1 MGRAT
6 RIHLLSKLYKIM
18 IIQQIYKLAIELG
31 IKNDFRPK
39 TQIEKQLKRIKEKYE
54 KLSKDEKALF
64 DTEKL
69 TNPYTDSRIHF
80 DSGAKNIKRVITGI
94 DIDSAELM
102 IAAHLNNQNPKN
114 KIDLV
119 IAHHPVGKGL
129 ADLTDV
135 MHLQAD
141 VLAQY
146 GVPINIAESLMKI
159 KIEEVSRGVDPVNHY
174 KAVDAAKTLGI
185 SFMNVHTPADN
196 LVAKFVEA
204 KIKKDKPEYVGDI
217 LKSLLEIPEYREA
230 AKLGA
235 GPRLFTGSGEN
246 RTGKIVLTELT
257 GGTEGSPKIYE
268 KMAQAGIGTIISMH
282 QSEEHRKEAEK
293 AHINVVIAGH
303 ISSDSIGMNLFL
315 DELEKKGIEI
325 MPCSGLIRYSRVKKK

>member
-1 MGRAT
+1 MT
-6 RIHLLSKLYKIM
+6 
-18 IIQQIYKLAIELG
+18 IQQIYDLAIELG

-39 TQIEKQLKRIKEKYE
+39 IQIEKQLKRIKEKYE
-54 KLSKDEKALF
+54 KLPKDEKALF

-69 TNPYTDSRIHF
+69 INPYTDSRIHF
-80 DSGAKNIKRVITGI
+80 DSGVKNIKRVMAGI

-102 IAAHLNNQNPKN
+102 IATYLNNHNPKK

-119 IAHHPVGKGL
+119 IAHHPEGKGL
-129 ADLTDV
+129 ADLTGV

-159 KIEEVSRGVDPVNHY
+159 RIEEVTRNINPINHH
-174 KAVDAAKTLGI
+174 KAVDAAKILNL

-196 LVAKFVEA
+196 MIAKFVET

-235 GPRLFTGSGEN
+235 GPRLFSGSPDSH
-246 RTGKIVLTELT
+246 TGKIAFTEIT
-257 GGTEGSPKIYE
+257 GGAEGSAKIYE
-268 KMAQAGIGTIISMH
+268 KMAQAGIGTVIAMH
-282 QSEEHRKEAEK
+282 QSEEHKKAAEK

-315 DELEKKGIEI
+315 DELEKKGIEVV
-325 MPCSGLIRYSRVKKK
+325 PCSGLTRHSRVKKK